1 MISYE
6 FVLGKIL
13 KNVSDWVGHLE
24 FQITLEGKKLLEDI
38 QVNISG
44 RPGNLTYSSS
54 EEEVDNIATKTV
66 ILNI

>member
-13 KNVSDWVGHLE
+13 KNVSDRVGHLE